1 LPAPHPEAKILSI
14 EPRDHQ
20 GARGSNATFV
30 MSDKSI
36 REAIEFARLVV
47 DLYGVPVYQAET
59 GPTQS
64 RCSLNY
70 EQRPLDQ

>member
-1 LPAPHPEAKILSI
+1 
-14 EPRDHQ
+14 
-20 GARGSNATFV
+20 